1 MLEPVLDD
9 ARDVQ
14 ARSRQCLQ
22 RVRPDLEGDE
32 RDGGVLVFHP
42 MARRTESGEELA
54 AGGRDVSTLR
64 GTSREV
70 REASFRHVTPS
81 REAELHGSVEF
92 AADLKRDR
100 LDGNC
105 PAGGNSSTPEAL
117 TPRSPCSTRRV
128 DGRGSCDP
136 FPAPPDRSVRAAQ
149 PSQRAPSGSE
159 PQSLL
164 RRQVACQGRHT
175 QFATRNRLRDETRRD
190 HDPRR
195 ARIPAA
201 GHMSRGRR

>member
-81 REAELHGSVEF
+81 REAELHDDPGQPV
-92 AADLKRDR
+92 
-100 LDGNC
+100 
-105 PAGGNSSTPEAL
+105 AL
-117 TPRSPCSTRRV
+117 HVVPDPVGERV
-128 DGRGSCDP
+128 R
-136 FPAPPDRSVRAAQ
+136 
-149 PSQRAPSGSE
+149 PS
-159 PQSLL
+159 
-164 RRQVACQGRHT
+164 
-175 QFATRNRLRDETRRD
+175 RLRPLEEGPLPPVR
-190 HDPRR
+190 
-195 ARIPAA
+195 
-201 GHMSRGRR
+201 